1 MKVDKAFEKKMDEKF
16 KAWWEPFIETNVTLR
31 EVIKDELSISCI
43 RWLFHIGFSLGS
55 DAGAEYGSK
64 QGLKAAQ
71 TIVSEIR
78 AYYSED
84 IFPKDSKTVDAQSA
98 DMARI
103 TCDNID
109 TELEKLRSE

>member
-55 DAGAEYGSK
+55 DAGAEYGGK
-64 QGLKAAQ
+64 Q
-71 TIVSEIR
+71 
-78 AYYSED
+78 
-84 IFPKDSKTVDAQSA
+84 
-98 DMARI
+98 ARI
-103 TCDNID
+103 KALDWVKNEIKELPEGGVDSLLIYRID
-109 TELEKLRSE
+109 TELKKLRSE

>member
-64 QGLKAAQ
+64 K
-71 TIVSEIR
+71 
-78 AYYSED
+78 
-84 IFPKDSKTVDAQSA
+84 
-98 DMARI
+98 ARI
-103 TCDNID
+103 KTLEEIYKKIEEINTHNIVTKKINTVYVGAKLAEYID
-109 TELEKLRSE
+109 TEIKKAKDE